1 MSPPQST
8 VKGGQCLACGRPIGR
23 EIGLLLMRFG
33 AALQQYHPAAPDER
47 RDAVPRQAT
56 RGAGATA
63 SSS

>member
-8 VKGGQCLACGRPIGR
+8 VIGGQCLACGRPIGR
-23 EIGLLLMRFG
+23 EIGLLLMRVP
-33 AALQQYHPAAPDER
+33 LQQYHPAAPDER